1 MSLSKDPLVAE
12 WKAQLHKRGGN
23 TERQYLGLFS
33 RCFETQVRGYTP
45 KAWVEE
51 VKNQQKSAE
60 IKERRA
66 WGKLV
71 EDFLTSYRIPET
83 GLPYALK
90 TKKAI
95 VSAVRSFL
103 ELHVGELAKYSF
115 TLATSE
121 ETVAEMKRKEE
132 IAQGISIDEYTRLVH
147 EAKPLRDKAVL
158 LSLASGLGTGEWAQF
173 SQEWH
178 RYADAIRN
186 SQVPI
191 RVSVIRP
198 KTKVAYRVCLW
209 DDAVDYLRLLLEERE
224 RQTGRR
230 LGKSDP
236 LFSTVKSVIGGGKT
250 GQIVPM
256 TEQRVQHMVREL
268 ADRTGLDPRVPG

>member
-103 ELHVGELAKYSF
+103 ELHVGQLAEDSLS
-115 TLATSE
+115 LAYRE
-121 ETVAEMKRKEE
+121 ETVGEVEGAGEN
-132 IAQGISIDEYTRLVH
+132 G
-147 EAKPLRDKAVL
+147 
-158 LSLASGLGTGEWAQF
+158 SGL
-173 SQEWH
+173 S
-178 RYADAIRN
+178 I
-186 SQVPI
+186 
-191 RVSVIRP
+191 
-198 KTKVAYRVCLW
+198 
-209 DDAVDYLRLLLEERE
+209 
-224 RQTGRR
+224 
-230 LGKSDP
+230 
-236 LFSTVKSVIGGGKT
+236 
-250 GQIVPM
+250 
-256 TEQRVQHMVREL
+256 
-268 ADRTGLDPRVPG
+268 